1 MAFCTEIVC
10 DGCGECISRT
20 KICSKERMTRI
31 ARSDGWSVGK
41 DIQLCSDCRKNK
53 KQLKKEGWI

>member
-10 DGCGECISRT
+10 EGCDECISRT
-20 KICSKERMTRI
+20 KICSKERMTLI

-41 DIQLCSDCRKNK
+41 DLQLCHYCRKNK
-53 KQLKKEGWI
+53 KRLKEEGWI